1 MGATQPNE
9 FAIKTSGGADSGI
22 PGRWAGTDRRGQPP
36 NVVAVQEVLEEAET
50 LREHLFA
57 VLAPLMAKAAGR
69 RGRPPK
75 VQCRASVPASCYLPE
90 CPWLAIEVDLC
101 PVRLP
106 K

>member
-1 MGATQPNE
+1 
-9 FAIKTSGGADSGI
+9 
-22 PGRWAGTDRRGQPP
+22 
-36 NVVAVQEVLEEAET
+36 VQEVLEEAET

-106 K
+106 KWPCAR